1 MQNGQNQSQM
11 QQQVQKQQMTE
22 EELQRTQV
30 LNFDTFKQV
39 ARYEKISS
47 KKPAIIV
54 ALIGILAIVIGGTYP
69 IVQSQMA
76 KKEQES
82 KSSVQARKK
91 EKKSVATELV
101 CTQST
106 SLVANGLDQAI
117 SIKYN
122 FIDNKLTSFTKELTL
137 TVTAGSTTG
146 ATSLQNFITALQ
158 PFLVQKEGYSVTVK
172 QIENGVV
179 TNTSVDYKTIDINSI
194 PEMNQQNVY
203 FNVIYLADSNRE
215 SIKEDMTNQNYIC
228 N

>member
-1 MQNGQNQSQM
+1 MQRDSN
-11 QQQVQKQQMTE
+11 VQKQQMTE

-39 ARYEKISS
+39 ARYEKVSS

-54 ALIGILAIVIGGTYP
+54 ALIGILSIIIGGTYP
-69 IVQSQMA
+69 VVQSQIA
-76 KKEQES
+76 KKGQES

-91 EKKSVATELV
+91 DKKPIATELN

-106 SLVANGLDQAI
+106 TLVASGLDQVI
-117 SIKYN
+117 NIKYN

-137 TVTAGSTTG
+137 TISAGSAIGPTE
-146 ATSLQNFITALQ
+146 LQNFITALQ
-158 PFLVQKEGYSVTVK
+158 PILVQKEGYSVTVK

-179 TNTSVDYKTIDINSI
+179 TNTSVDYKTIDINSL
-194 PEMNQQNVY
+194 PELNQQNTY
-203 FNVIYLADSNRE
+203 FNVVYLADTNME
-215 SIKEDMTNQNYIC
+215 AIKEDMTNQNYIC

>member
-1 MQNGQNQSQM
+1 MQKDSN
-11 QQQVQKQQMTE
+11 VQKQQMTE

-54 ALIGILAIVIGGTYP
+54 ALLGVLAIVIGGTYP
-69 IVQSQMA
+69 LVQSQMT

-82 KSSVQARKK
+82 KSSIQARKK
-91 EKKSVATELV
+91 DKKPVASELT
-101 CTQST
+101 CTQTT

-117 SIKYN
+117 NIKYN

-137 TVTAGSTTG
+137 TISPGSTIG
-146 ATSLQNFITALQ
+146 PSELQNFIIALQ

-179 TNTSVDYKTIDINSI
+179 TNTSVDYKNLDINTL
-194 PEMNQQNVY
+194 PEINQQNVY

-215 SIKEDMTNQNYIC
+215 SIKQDMTNQNYIC

>member
-1 MQNGQNQSQM
+1 MQKDSN
-11 QQQVQKQQMTE
+11 VQKQQMTE

-54 ALIGILAIVIGGTYP
+54 ALLGVLAIVIGGTYP
-69 IVQSQMA
+69 LVQSQMT

-82 KSSVQARKK
+82 KSSIQARKK
-91 EKKSVATELV
+91 DKKPVASELT
-101 CTQST
+101 CTQTT

-117 SIKYN
+117 NIKYN

-137 TVTAGSTTG
+137 TISPGSTIG
-146 ATSLQNFITALQ
+146 PSELQNFIIALQ

-179 TNTSVDYKTIDINSI
+179 TNTSVDYKNLDINTL
-194 PEMNQQNVY
+194 PEINQQNVY

-215 SIKEDMTNQNYIC
+215 SIKQDMTNQNYIS